1 MRWMERVKY
10 NVKYS
15 VALSVVTTFF
25 SVIFFVIFSASCG
38 AKLPREVSVH
48 KPIAIETPL
57 DLTAIEF
64 VRLED
69 QSKVNLAQYMQ
80 SRQLKWLVLTFGS
93 KGCGVCMEKARYLQ
107 ANLVGNDYNLLGPTA
122 KNALELVGVSTDPA
136 SSRQEVL
143 SLVQEQGLSHL
154 ALSDPGHDIMM
165 RYFQPAGRQFSVPLT
180 VMLSNAGIVW
190 RVTSSD
196 GVSAESLI
204 EKIAATIGVDA
215 NLPAPTTP
223 ESPGGEIS
231 RGLLARDV
239 PNRFDQVTVQNC
251 ASRSAQPLSEILPK
265 DGHDFRALLVHKETC
280 SGDAV
285 CSDARKGLLAWQSA
299 CKERWGVSCVSAE
312 LVTEQAACANDPS
325 LFFGGQDFYETFAD
339 HFNWGYEP
347 VDVSPG
353 KVKLP
358 DVKGPLTLVFDGNG
372 RLVFSKEGAF
382 GDELSAKMDGD
393 GLKSLTVGPDF
404 PLYVDNRPAKTAAA
418 EGFSTLR
425 HQSKFT
431 MVMFWN
437 TWCSS
442 CSEEIEEWHRDPDS
456 AYNFC
461 KEKSDFCQVV
471 ALETGRAESGQSP
484 SDYLSGLIQG
494 NDDFDGW
501 KAKNWTMSLAVE
513 DLPLSNGQAAKGWY
527 SGWFRAKF
535 GASEPRTV
543 LYDQEGKVVA
553 SWKSLPGEHGPRDAI
568 KKLFEVE
575 KPVENK

>member
-1 MRWMERVKY
+1 MMRSMER
-10 NVKYS
+10 VKYS
-15 VALSVVTTFF
+15 VALSVVTTLF
-25 SVIFFVIFSASCG
+25 SVIMSASCG

-57 DLTAIEF
+57 DLNAIEF

-69 QSKVNLAQYMQ
+69 QSRVNLAQYMQ

-93 KGCGVCMEKARYLQ
+93 KGCGICMEKARYLQ
-107 ANLVGNDYNLLGPTA
+107 ANLVGNEYNLLGPAA
-122 KNALELVGVSTDPA
+122 KDSLELVGVSTDPA
-136 SSRQEVL
+136 SSRQELL

-154 ALSDPGHDIMM
+154 TLSDPGHEIMM

-196 GVSAESLI
+196 SVSAEGLI
-204 EKIAATIGVDA
+204 EKIAATLGVDA
-215 NLPAPTTP
+215 NPPAPTTP

-251 ASRSAQPLSEILPK
+251 ASRSTQQLSEILPK
-265 DGHDFRALLVHKETC
+265 DGNDFRAVLVHKGNC
-280 SGDAV
+280 SGDSV
-285 CSDARKGLLAWQSA
+285 CSDALNGLLAWQSA

-312 LVTEQAACANDPS
+312 LVTELAVCGNEAS
-325 LFFGGQDFYETFAD
+325 LYFGGQDFYQTFGD

-353 KVKLP
+353 KVSLP
-358 DVKGPLTLVFDGNG
+358 EVKGPLTLVFDGNG
-372 RLVFSKEGAF
+372 RLVFSKEGAL
-382 GDELSAKMDGD
+382 GGELSAKMDGD
-393 GLKSLTVGPDF
+393 GLKSLSVGPDF
-404 PLYVDNRPAKTAAA
+404 PMYVDHRPAKAAGA

-425 HQSKFT
+425 QGSKFT

-471 ALETGRAESGQSP
+471 ALETGRAESGLAP
-484 SDYLSGLIQG
+484 SDYLSGLILG

-501 KAKNWTMSLAVE
+501 KAKNWTMPLAVE
-513 DLPLSNGQAAKGWY
+513 DFPRPDGQASKGWY

-553 SWKSLPGEHGPRDAI
+553 SWKSLPGEHGPRDAM
-568 KKLFEVE
+568 KKLFEIE
-575 KPVENK
+575 KPLDTE